1 MMLGMKTHT
10 SLCQIFK
17 VYIAE
22 PVLITLGFHQWLW
35 GGTGT
40 PREGHILCTSLWGG
54 NALSSKGRNFLPVP
68 PRGAVCD
75 WILMSDC

>member
-1 MMLGMKTHT
+1 MMLGMKTQT
-10 SLCQIFK
+10 SLFQIFK

-54 NALSSKGRNFLPVP
+54 NEMNCPPKGGTSCQCLQEEPCVTGF
-68 PRGAVCD
+68 
-75 WILMSDC
+75 